1 MTAVLPV
8 YLAAGLML
16 AAGFML
22 PFVAYDVIR
31 VSHRFVGPLVRLR
44 GEMNKMAADKAANHL
59 VFRDGDYVQDLAT
72 SFSQTAKRLEAKE
85 AEAK

>member
-1 MTAVLPV
+1 
-8 YLAAGLML
+8 
-16 AAGFML
+16 ML

-31 VSHRFVGPLVRLR
+31 VSHRFVGPFVRLR
-44 GEMNKMAADKAANHL
+44 GAMKKTAADKAVNHL